1 MPTLQRSYAKDP
13 ESAGPNAKAQASLTL
28 EQYAQLCIQLSKEP
42 TRAVEIRA
50 RYGLADDSAWA
61 IVQWRW
67 QDHMDRDPDLHR
79 RWLELTASIR
89 EQK

>member
-1 MPTLQRSYAKDP
+1 
-13 ESAGPNAKAQASLTL
+13 
-28 EQYAQLCIQLSKEP
+28 
-42 TRAVEIRA
+42 VEIRA

-67 QDHMDRDPDLHR
+67 QYRMDRDPDLHR
-79 RWLELTASIR
+79 RWLELTALIR